1 MRNKKNKMYICND
14 SFGSRINVG
23 DSVEL
28 LMEMETKTSWVST
41 VYWNMVDGAFV
52 DAHPAHRK
60 MELSYHRNLREFLDR
75 EDIEIFDTDD
85 NPVILKT
92 YCKKI
97 KR

>member
-28 LMEMETKTSWVST
+28 LMETEMGTSWVSK

-52 DAHPAHRK
+52 DAHPGHIK
-60 MELSYHRNLREFLDR
+60 MKLGVHRNLREFLGV
-75 EDIEIFDTDD
+75 ETITDFEG
-85 NPVILKT
+85 NPVRT
-92 YCKKI
+92 YCKKV
-97 KR
+97 KK